1 MSDLFGHIPTIKAIS
16 LWQPWASLV
25 AAHVKRHETRH
36 WSTEYRGLLAIHAA
50 KTLDR
55 AGAPDELCEAVL
67 GRPVAIALAAGHLL
81 AAFLGQEGAVVEIDV
96 VRVRERWPLPNVW
109 LGVSVEDQA
118 RSEERIPVLLDTPAA
133 VRWVSAE
140 PLRSEIKFFDVGQT
154 DRSGTQKATRFPVDS
169 LRGEGWVN
177 AGLDWVVVGGESG
190 PGARPMHADWARQ
203 IRDDCATAGV
213 PFFFKQM
220 ARKAAIPVD
229 LQVRA
234 FPDAR

>member
-1 MSDLFGHIPTIKAIS
+1 
-16 LWQPWASLV
+16 
-25 AAHVKRHETRH
+25 
-36 WSTEYRGLLAIHAA
+36 
-50 KTLDR
+50 
-55 AGAPDELCEAVL
+55 
-67 GRPVAIALAAGHLL
+67 L